1 TLGSHWHEVR
11 IEFEPTWSSHAT
23 YGTYPILLQKLQL
36 WGGYP
41 AGKRTI
47 YSVDSERKVTFPSYI
62 YATNVYD
69 NGQRVYSPNNKPSP
83 ADIGASATGHQHVK
97 ADITDLGSPLYSES
111 DPVFTA
117 WNKSTGISITKSQVS
132 DFPASMPASDVSAW
146 AKAASKPAYTYSEV
160 GAAAS
165 GHNHSGVYEPVFT
178 KNTAFNKNFGTAA
191 GTVCQGNDS
200 RLSNLREPVSH
211 LADDDTYGLGDSDMY
226 GHCKIL
232 NILTR
237 STYYDGE
244 ALSAYQGYALKTL
257 VDGKAASDHGHGYI
271 NNSGQIRTVS
281 AAVGAGD
288 RLVITDYSKTDVI
301 TRGPEFGTSST
312 KSLRENGTWVENAPC
327 VSIKNFTTYVA
338 SDGSSPVAIPLTIT
352 PSAGQ
357 IIGIEVIC
365 GGSGTYYGKQ
375 ILWMRL
381 GSAGTSYPAALLGAY
396 YNSFSSNDARI
407 HSFDI
412 YWNNSANLYID
423 DAYTVYLGE
432 TPEIM
437 VTVAMNI
444 YVYNV
449 YLLA

>member
-1 TLGSHWHEVR
+1 
-11 IEFEPTWSSHAT
+11 
-23 YGTYPILLQKLQL
+23 
-36 WGGYP
+36 
-41 AGKRTI
+41 
-47 YSVDSERKVTFPSYI
+47 
-62 YATNVYD
+62 
-69 NGQRVYSPNNKPSP
+69 
-83 ADIGASATGHQHVK
+83 
-97 ADITDLGSPLYSES
+97 
-111 DPVFTA
+111 
-117 WNKSTGISITKSQVS
+117 
-132 DFPASMPASDVSAW
+132 
-146 AKAASKPAYTYSEV
+146 
-160 GAAAS
+160 
-165 GHNHSGVYEPVFT
+165 
-178 KNTAFNKNFGTAA
+178 
-191 GTVCQGNDS
+191 
-200 RLSNLREPVSH
+200 
-211 LADDDTYGLGDSDMY
+211 MY

-257 VDGKAASDHGHGYI
+257 VDGKAASSHGHGHI

-288 RLVITDYSKTDVI
+288 RLVITDYSNTDVI

-312 KSLRENGTWVENAPC
+312 KSLRENGTWVENAPY

-338 SDGSSPVAIPLTIT
+338 SNGSSPVAIPLTIT

-365 GGSGTYYGKQ
+365 GGSGTYTGKQ

-396 YNSFSSNDARI
+396 YNSFSASDARI

-432 TPEIM
+432 TPQIM
-437 VTVAMNI
+437 VTVAMDI